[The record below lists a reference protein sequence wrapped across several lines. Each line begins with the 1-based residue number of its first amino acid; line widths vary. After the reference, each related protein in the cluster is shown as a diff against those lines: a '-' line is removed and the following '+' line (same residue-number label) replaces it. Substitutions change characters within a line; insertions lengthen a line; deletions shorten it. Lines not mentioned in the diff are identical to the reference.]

1 MLRLGQ
7 VWLGSQ
13 GGRDMN
19 AIIERLTGTAVL
31 TDEIIATD
39 LLMAAK
45 TGVRDY
51 AMALTETATPA
62 VRETLHR
69 HLDDAIAAH
78 EQIFQYMLDRQWY
91 NAYDVSKQVQLDIQN
106 AQTALGLQ

>member
-1 MLRLGQ
+1 
-7 VWLGSQ
+7 
-13 GGRDMN
+13 MN
-19 AIIERLTGTAVL
+19 PIIERLTGPAAL
-31 TDEIIATD
+31 TDEIIVTD

-45 TGVRDY
+45 TGVRTY
-51 AMALTETATPA
+51 ARALTETATPA

-78 EQIFQYMLDRQWY
+78 GQIFQYMLDMEWY
-91 NAYDVSKQVQLDIQN
+91 DAYVVSKQVELDIQN